1 MAFRSGGE
9 PQGPVGSGIDCF
21 VMQDNTI
28 LGYSTE
34 MNINEDYMLDGVQ
47 SLGYYGYRDL
57 LSLGY
62 NCDFDLGT
70 FLLRGADI
78 AGSVSMP
85 GWQADG
91 NNNINSAGLYTFT
104 ILDIHTLTILSTI
117 LGAKYGGG
125 NLTIAVGSL
134 MKRQTRWRA
143 RMLIPGLTVS

>member
-21 VMQDNTI
+21 LMQDNTI

-34 MNINEDYMLDGVQ
+34 MNVNEDYMLDGVQ

-70 FLLRGADI
+70 FLLRGSDI

-85 GWQADG
+85 GWQPDG

-104 ILDIHTLTILSTI
+104 ALDVHTLTVLFTI

-125 NLTIAVGSL
+125 NLTVAVGSL
-134 MKRQTRWRA
+134 MRRQTRWRA
-143 RMLIPGLTVS
+143 RQLIPGLSVS

>member
-57 LSLGY
+57 LSMGY

-143 RMLIPGLTVS
+143 RMLIPGLAIS

>member
-57 LSLGY
+57 LSMGY

-91 NNNINSAGLYTFT
+91 KNNINSAGLYTFT
-104 ILDIHTLTILSTI
+104 IVDVHTITILSTI

-143 RMLIPGLTVS
+143 RMLIPGLAIS